1 MTSFRPPE
9 PGPAARRPVG
19 LLPALTALVLAV
31 GFAAPARAER
41 ADRTKPL
48 EFQAQA
54 VRIDEKQR
62 LRVLTGEVQI
72 SKGSLLIRAETI
84 EVREIA
90 GGYLVAAIGAPGAAA
105 TFRQKREGV
114 DEQVEGQAERIEY
127 DTRAEK
133 VLLSGQAAMRRLR
146 GTRVA
151 DEVTGHLIRY
161 DNVAELYEID
171 GRRPAGPAPA
181 AASAPAG
188 RVKGTLEPREAASGG
203 NP

>member
-1 MTSFRPPE
+1 MMSLRPPV
-9 PGPAARRPVG
+9 PAPAARRP
-19 LLPALTALVLAV
+19 LRPLAALTLLLLALGTGGA
-31 GFAAPARAER
+31 ARAER
-41 ADRTKPL
+41 ADRSQPL

-62 LRVLTGEVQI
+62 LRLLSGEVQI
-72 SKGSLLIRAETI
+72 SKGSLQIRAGQI

-90 GGYLVAAIGAPGAAA
+90 GGYLIVAAGSPGAAA
-105 TFRQKREGV
+105 TFRQKREGL
-114 DEQVEGQAERIEY
+114 DEHVEGQAERIEY

-151 DEVTGHLIRY
+151 DEVSGHQIRY

-171 GRRPAGPAPA
+171 GRRPAGAAPA

-188 RVKGTLEPREAASGG
+188 RVKGTLEPREAAPGG
-203 NP
+203 TK